1 MQLQMRIHLAGLFR
15 GRTAGR
21 CPKNRL
27 LTGVCHGKIQGRGWC
42 DSCRG
47 DVEEGCFGGS
57 AEVIGEAFESW
68 EAAAKAGAQY
78 CGELPYRYRIEQ
90 DDPD

>member
-1 MQLQMRIHLAGLFR
+1 MEKFKVVVWCESCQEMRGL
-15 GRTAGR
+15 
-21 CPKNRL
+21 L
-27 LTGVCHGKIQGRGWC
+27 
-42 DSCRG
+42 
-47 DVEEGCFGGS
+47 GS

>member
-1 MQLQMRIHLAGLFR
+1 MSEKQAFNGGLSW
-15 GRTAGR
+15 
-21 CPKNRL
+21 KNSRSWFGA
-27 LTGVCHGKIQGRGWC
+27 THVAVMI
-42 DSCRG
+42 
-47 DVEEGCFGGS
+47 EEGCFGGS
-57 AEVIGEAFESW
+57 EEVIGEAFESW

>member
-1 MQLQMRIHLAGLFR
+1 MEKF
-15 GRTAGR
+15 
-21 CPKNRL
+21 K
-27 LTGVCHGKIQGRGWC
+27 VVVWC
-42 DSCRG
+42 ESCQ
-47 DVEEGCFGGS
+47 DDEEGCFGGS